1 MNGLVPVGRYVRDLR
16 ADRDRL
22 IENALD
28 WEHLPHLHS
37 GSFTSIKLVRADAA
51 GWEAEAALEG
61 GEAIAIELRLDQRGW
76 VTRTRHGGRLAS
88 EIRTLAEATGP
99 ETSRVT
105 VDFLV
110 AGVSEPRR
118 EAVGDFYLRL
128 YERLYDEDERMM
140 MAHARLLRD
149 GRPTGTRTVTLA
161 DGSTH
166 AVPLACPH
174 RGLPLEGEPDADGI
188 VTCPWHG
195 YRYDVRSGRCRP
207 GPSAIQ
213 PSRSA

>member
-1 MNGLVPVGRYVRDLR
+1 VSGLVPVGQYVRDLR

-28 WEHLPHLHS
+28 WEHLPHLHA
-37 GSFTSIKLVRADAA
+37 GSFASITLVRADPA
-51 GWEAEAALEG
+51 GWAAEACLEG
-61 GEAIAIELRLDQRGW
+61 GETIALDLRLDERGW

-99 ETSRVT
+99 DTSRVT

-110 AGVSEPRR
+110 AGASEPRR
-118 EAVGDFYLRL
+118 EAVGAFYVRL

-149 GRPTGTRTVTLA
+149 GRPTGSRTVTLA
-161 DGSTH
+161 DGSIH

-174 RGLPLEGEPDADGI
+174 RGLPLEAEPDAEGI

-207 GPSAIQ
+207 GPSAFQ